1 MQEIH
6 MCIIIELQ
14 ILKGG
19 LLMKVKKILII
30 ATSTLLLS
38 ACTGNGLSAGS
49 LPSGGEQ
56 ATAASTLNAIGR
68 AYDSLIDLD
77 SFESNLNLKKTHLD
91 VQVGET
97 FTDEQENEVAGHNF
111 LALDLSGKANFAA
124 EGLTSST
131 LSDLKAAASIQN
143 LSLSVPEGAVI
154 GEETA
159 YDLQLSQ
166 SGLDLAAYLSNGSG
180 YIDASDAEFRSM
192 VSTILGMNYE
202 DSSQVEAIME
212 SIPEKIMFEQVVSEE
227 LLPVLPNILG
237 EAFDLEQLPTAEEV
251 KESLGDVINDASL
264 GALQDYV
271 TLLDYEDGRF
281 GIAVNLDEDAVVSLA
296 GLLYSSLLDSSATS
310 EVIEAFETEIA
321 AIIDVDAI
329 KLTILLNQDALLS
342 DVLLDLDFTIDT
354 SLSELIASEIDLYA
368 DVDVQTEL
376 TFKYGDDVN
385 VVLPSDLDTYVSMQN
400 SVQ

>member
-1 MQEIH
+1 MR
-6 MCIIIELQ
+6 IIIELQ

-77 SFESNLNLKKTHLD
+77 SFEANLNLKKTHLD

-143 LSLSVPEGAVI
+143 LSLSVAEGAVI

-376 TFKYGDDVN
+376 TFKYGDDVS

>member
-1 MQEIH
+1 
-6 MCIIIELQ
+6 
-14 ILKGG
+14 
-19 LLMKVKKILII
+19 MKVKKILII

-77 SFESNLNLKKTHLD
+77 SFEANLNLKKTHLN

-97 FTDEQENEVAGHNF
+97 FMDEQENEVAGHNF

-143 LSLSVPEGAVI
+143 LSLSVAEGAVI

-376 TFKYGDDVN
+376 TFKYGDDVD

>member
-77 SFESNLNLKKTHLD
+77 SFEANLNLKKTHLD

-143 LSLSVPEGAVI
+143 LSLSVAEGAVI

-237 EAFDLEQLPTAEEV
+237 EAFDLEQLPTAEQV

-376 TFKYGDDVN
+376 TFKYGDDVS

>member
-1 MQEIH
+1 
-6 MCIIIELQ
+6 
-14 ILKGG
+14 
-19 LLMKVKKILII
+19 
-30 ATSTLLLS
+30 
-38 ACTGNGLSAGS
+38 
-49 LPSGGEQ
+49 
-56 ATAASTLNAIGR
+56 
-68 AYDSLIDLD
+68 
-77 SFESNLNLKKTHLD
+77 
-91 VQVGET
+91 
-97 FTDEQENEVAGHNF
+97 
-111 LALDLSGKANFAA
+111 
-124 EGLTSST
+124 
-131 LSDLKAAASIQN
+131 
-143 LSLSVPEGAVI
+143 
-154 GEETA
+154 
-159 YDLQLSQ
+159 
-166 SGLDLAAYLSNGSG
+166 
-180 YIDASDAEFRSM
+180 M

>member
-1 MQEIH
+1 MH
-6 MCIIIELQ
+6 MRIIIELQ

-77 SFESNLNLKKTHLD
+77 SFEANLNLKKTHLD

-143 LSLSVPEGAVI
+143 LSLSVAEGAVI

>member
-1 MQEIH
+1 MH
-6 MCIIIELQ
+6 MRIIIELQ

-77 SFESNLNLKKTHLD
+77 SFEANLNLKKTHLD

-143 LSLSVPEGAVI
+143 LSLSVAEGAVI

-376 TFKYGDDVN
+376 TFKYGDDVS